1 MLLPFTGPAI
11 GPQSIEEVE
20 NFQQLTE
27 LRRNLSSAVGW
38 VISARKHF
46 CSESGKRMT
55 TNYVV
60 ELIELA
66 PKMDPCVRSCFGA
79 LLFFTEM
86 VSS

>member
-66 PKMDPCVRSCFGA
+66 PKMDPRVRSCFGA